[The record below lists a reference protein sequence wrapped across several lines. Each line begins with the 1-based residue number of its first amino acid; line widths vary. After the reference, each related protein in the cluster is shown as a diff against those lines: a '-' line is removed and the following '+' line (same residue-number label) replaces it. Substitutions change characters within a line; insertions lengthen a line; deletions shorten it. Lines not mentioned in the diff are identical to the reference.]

1 MQTESGE
8 ALVLPGAL
16 DVRAAASLH
25 QAIAA
30 RRGGAIT
37 IDASAVE
44 RIGAQCL
51 QILLAA
57 SNAWRADGRAF
68 TIADASPAFADG
80 LRVMAAPALA
90 HDGVS

>member
-1 MQTESGE
+1 MQAESAE
-8 ALVLPGAL
+8 TLALSSAL

-30 RRGGAIT
+30 RRGGPLT

-51 QILLAA
+51 QVLLAA
-57 SNAWRADGRAF
+57 SNAWRADKQAF
-68 TIADASPAFADG
+68 AIAGASPAFADG
-80 LRVMAAPALA
+80 LRLMASPSLA

>member
-1 MQTESGE
+1 MQAESGE

-30 RRGGAIT
+30 RRGSAIT

-51 QILLAA
+51 QVLLAA
-57 SNAWRADGRAF
+57 SKAWRGDGRAF
-68 TIADASPAFADG
+68 AVADASPAFVDG
-80 LRVMAAPALA
+80 LRVLAAPTLA